1 VRPLLLLLLLLLAKL
16 PQMMSIGTFSS
27 RVTP

>member
-1 VRPLLLLLLLLLAKL
+1 LRPLLLLLARL

-27 RVTP
+27 LVTP